1 MKTEYNEKQLRIL
14 QVAEKLFANKGFAGT
29 SVRDISKEA
38 GVNIAMISYYF
49 GSKEK
54 MMEALILYRMAD
66 LKIQLRTIAN
76 EEADPLVKIDKI
88 IDLYAHRICANREIH
103 KILYFEFNDKQR
115 AAGFDVLAEVKK
127 HNLTFV
133 RQIIAEGQ
141 EKGIFSKH
149 VNIDLIPTTIVGT
162 AFHFNLNSAFYMQL
176 LGLETKQE
184 FDDYI
189 NNALVPHIQQ
199 TIKALLLYEK

>member
-1 MKTEYNEKQLRIL
+1 MRTEYNEKQVRIL
-14 QVAEKLFANKGFAGT
+14 QVAEKLFADKGFAGT

-49 GSKEK
+49 GSKER

-76 EEADPLVKIDKI
+76 EDADPLVKIDKI
-88 IDLYAHRICANREIH
+88 IDLYVRRICRNREIH

-115 AAGFDVLAEVKK
+115 ASGFEVLSEVKK
-127 HNLTFV
+127 HNLAFV

-141 EKGIFSKH
+141 QKGVFSTN
-149 VNIDLIPTTIVGT
+149 VNADLIPTTIVGT
-162 AFHFNLNSAFYMQL
+162 AFHFNLNNAFYMEL
-176 LGLETKQE
+176 LGLKTMDEFETYLSQ
-184 FDDYI
+184 
-189 NNALVPHIQQ
+189 ALVPHIQQ